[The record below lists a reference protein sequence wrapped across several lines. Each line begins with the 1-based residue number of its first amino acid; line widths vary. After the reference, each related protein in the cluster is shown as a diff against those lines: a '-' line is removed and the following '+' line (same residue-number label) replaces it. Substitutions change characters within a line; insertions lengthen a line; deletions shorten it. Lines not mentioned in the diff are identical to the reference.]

1 MPALSR
7 WFDRALNSLGP
18 IGSATIILIAVL
30 SVIEIGRRYL
40 LNAPSI
46 WASDLVTALAAITY
60 IFAGPYAFL
69 RDRHVE
75 ITVISE
81 RFSARL
87 ALIREMVVHV
97 VGAVYMGA
105 LLYGAVQMA
114 GTSLRGGERTGTG
127 WDVPLP
133 QITKVA
139 LVIALAIFLVLT
151 LRRLVQCLVAQL
163 RKRPL
168 PPVSDYAETSNE
180 ALTHD

>member
-1 MPALSR
+1 MSALSR
-7 WFDRALNSLGP
+7 WFDRGLNVLGP
-18 IGSATIILIAVL
+18 IGSATIILVAIL

-46 WASDLVTALAAITY
+46 WATDLITALAAMGY

-69 RDRHVE
+69 RGRHVE

-87 ALIREMVVHV
+87 TKIREVVVHLF
-97 VGAVYMGA
+97 GAVYMGA

-114 GTSLRGGERTGTG
+114 STSLKGGERTGTG

-133 QITKVA
+133 QVTKVA
-139 LVIALAIFLVLT
+139 LVIALAIFLLLT
-151 LRRLVQCLVAQL
+151 LRRLVQAVVALV
-163 RKRPL
+163 RKRSL
-168 PPVSDYAETSNE
+168 PPVSEFAENQIE
-180 ALTHD
+180 AKTHD

>member
-7 WFDRALNSLGP
+7 WFDRALNALGP
-18 IGSATIILIAVL
+18 IGSVTIIFIAAL

-46 WASDLVTALAAITY
+46 WATDLITALAAMTY

-69 RDRHVE
+69 RGRHVE
-75 ITVISE
+75 ITVISG
-81 RFSARL
+81 RFSMRL
-87 ALIREMVVHV
+87 AQIREVVVHL
-97 VGAVYMGA
+97 VGAVYMSA
-105 LLYGAVQMA
+105 LLYGALQMA

-139 LVIALAIFLVLT
+139 LVVALAIFLILT
-151 LRRLVQCLVAQL
+151 LRRLFQSLVALL
-163 RKRPL
+163 RNRPL
-168 PPVSDYAETSNE
+168 PPVSDYAETYSE
-180 ALTHD
+180 ALTNE

>member
-1 MPALSR
+1 MSALSR
-7 WFDRALNSLGP
+7 WFDRVLNALGP
-18 IGSATIILIAVL
+18 IGSATIIFIAIL

-46 WASDLVTALAAITY
+46 WATDLITAVAAISY

-69 RDRHVE
+69 RGRHVE
-75 ITVISE
+75 ITVISD
-81 RFSARL
+81 RFPPRL
-87 ALIREMVVHV
+87 TKIREIIVHLI
-97 VGAVYMGA
+97 GAVYMGA

-114 GTSLRGGERTGTG
+114 NTSLASGERTGTG

-139 LVIALAIFLVLT
+139 LVIALAIFLTLT
-151 LRRLVQCLVAQL
+151 LRRLVQSVVALV

-168 PPVSDYAETSNE
+168 PRISHYAENSME
-180 ALTHD
+180 VPGHD